1 MKTRYNLRSGRKE
14 CHIPVQVQLATDE
27 EFLAASRGS
36 LDPYSGQ
43 VLSDQSDSGPDIDIS
58 GLLDIS
64 NQNLSF
70 SDSSSVNHGAAVS
83 GSGGPKASSSSPI
96 NVDQNMINQQI
107 LAQLNVL
114 GKRLNSIEKNS
125 LQSTCRKTSDSSK
138 IKKSKRETKAHVP
151 CNRDQITSMATPSIP
166 SVGHLP
172 SLQQLK
178 HESKI
183 QEEVLD

>member
-1 MKTRYNLRSGRKE
+1 METRYNLRLGKKE
-14 CHIPVQVQLATDE
+14 CHIPVQVQLAADE

-36 LDPYSGQ
+36 LDPHSGQ
-43 VLSDQSDSGPDIDIS
+43 VLSDQSDSGSDIDIS

-83 GSGGPKASSSSPI
+83 GSGGPKASSCSPI

-107 LAQLNVL
+107 LAQLNAL

-125 LQSTCRKTSDSSK
+125 LQSTCRKTSDTSK

-151 CNRDQITSMATPSIP
+151 CNRDQVTSMATSSIS

-178 HESKI
+178 HE
-183 QEEVLD
+183 